1 MLAQSHTG
9 TIHLLPALPK
19 TWPTGKVSGLCARGG
34 FEVDMS
40 WEDGC
45 LTKAVIHSKSG
56 LPCRVVC
63 GDDSWELNT
72 TAGKSYPLT
81 LAQRVRPG
89 SGKPSEH
96 IKKANT

>member
-1 MLAQSHTG
+1 
-9 TIHLLPALPK
+9 
-19 TWPTGKVSGLCARGG
+19 
-34 FEVDMS
+34 MS
-40 WEDGC
+40 WDDGR

-63 GDDSWELNT
+63 GDKSWELNT

-81 LAQRVRPG
+81 LAQGVSPG
-89 SGKPSEH
+89 GAKPSDH